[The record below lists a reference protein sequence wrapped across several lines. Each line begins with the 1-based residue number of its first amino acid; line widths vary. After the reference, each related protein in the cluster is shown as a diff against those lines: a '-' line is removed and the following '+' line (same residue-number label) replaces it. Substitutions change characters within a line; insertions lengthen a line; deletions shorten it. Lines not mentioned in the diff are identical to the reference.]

1 MGSISGIYTFNFAS
15 IITRYEPRTGKPVDF
30 TPEVEDEVIRDAV
43 LHKSDRNL
51 VNPLNKVWRDSTQ
64 I

>member
-15 IITRYEPRTGKPVDF
+15 IITRYDPRTSNPVDF

-43 LHKSDRNL
+43 SHKSDINL